1 MTCQLPF
8 ANCQFKKIGIVKNI
22 NKMKEIKAFIKPK
35 KVQVVVKSLRYAGFE
50 SVTLSKGEGT
60 GAYKDPDASP
70 LLDFRFTDSPIVKLE
85 LVCQNEEM
93 DKAVQLICGKAQTP
107 EPGDGI
113 IYVSEIDDAYRIKT
127 GKSIKKFDM
136 K

>member
-1 MTCQLPF
+1 
-8 ANCQFKKIGIVKNI
+8 
-22 NKMKEIKAFIKPK
+22 MKEIKAYIKPK
-35 KVQVVVKSLRYAGFE
+35 KVQIVVESLRDAGFE

-60 GAYKDPDASP
+60 GAHRQKDASP
-70 LLDFRFTDSPIVKLE
+70 SLDFHFTDSPIVKLE

-113 IYVSEIDDAYRIKT
+113 IYISEIDNAYRIKT
-127 GKSIKKFDM
+127 GKSIKRFDM

>member
-1 MTCQLPF
+1 
-8 ANCQFKKIGIVKNI
+8 
-22 NKMKEIKAFIKPK
+22 MKEVKAFIKPK
-35 KVQVVVKSLRYAGFE
+35 KVQIVVDSLRDAGFE

-60 GAYKDPDASP
+60 GAHRQKDASP
-70 LLDFRFTDSPIVKLE
+70 SLDFHFTDSPIVKLE

-93 DKAVQLICGKAQTP
+93 DKAVQLICAKAKTP

-127 GKSIKKFDM
+127 GKSIKRFDM